1 MRSGVMY
8 LGFIVFTLISQ
19 MGLAQN
25 ALNIPPILTGT
36 IFNLSI
42 QKGNS
47 SFYPS
52 HTTPTYGVNGI
63 WMAPTISVNK
73 GDSISINVINNLTET
88 TTMHWHGL
96 HVSAYNDGGPNQIIA
111 AGGLWQPKFV
121 IRNNAGT
128 FWYHPHGEGK
138 TDPQV
143 SKGLA
148 GMIIIHDSIE
158 ATLNIPKTYG
168 VDDIPI
174 IVQSKAF
181 DILQQIAISTE
192 TDTALFVN
200 GTLYPYFDAP
210 AQVVRFR
217 LLNGSSMRSYN
228 FGLSNNQQFYQI
240 ATDGGLKDTPVVLTR
255 IRLSPGER
263 TDILI
268 DFQGMNGQSMQLMS
282 YAATLPNGI
291 YGSARVGMGID
302 TIAGYGDNILNG
314 ADFTIMQINVTAP
327 SATPVTSIPA
337 ILAPFNPYSTASA
350 TLVREIVFDTLRRL
364 PADRPNLA
372 EGPFGINGRAFNM
385 DSVNVVTYINNTEI
399 WSLQNHTYVAHPF
412 HVHNVQFN
420 VIEKSGAPVPIT
432 ERGWK
437 DVVLVMPQDSAKFIT
452 RFETFANASEPYMY
466 HCHLLHHEDDGMMGQ
481 FLVVDTTAT
490 GIIEPSTVSTIVV
503 YPNPASKQISVSS
516 TDSDKWESVELVDAI
531 GRRIIVK
538 GNHYFLKALTIDVST
553 LSPGLYHLILVNER
567 QTISSKVVIE

>member
-1 MRSGVMY
+1 VKSKVFY
-8 LGFIVFTLISQ
+8 SFLLGFFILCGTNQ
-19 MGLAQN
+19 AQN

-36 IFNLSI
+36 TFNLSI
-42 QKGNS
+42 QKGTS

-52 HTTPTYGVNGI
+52 YTTPSYGVNGI

-73 GDSISINVINNLTET
+73 GDSISINVTNNLTET

-111 AGGLWQPKFV
+111 VGGLWQPKFV

-128 FWYHPHGEGK
+128 FWYHPHGAGK

-168 VDDIPI
+168 VDDIPV

-200 GTLYPYFDAP
+200 GTLNPYFNAP

-228 FGLSNNQQFYQI
+228 FGFSNNQQFYQI

-268 DFQGMNGQSMQLMS
+268 NFQGMNGQNIQLMS
-282 YAATLPNGI
+282 YASTLPNGI
-291 YGSARVGMGID
+291 YGAARVGMNTD
-302 TIAGYGDNILNG
+302 TIAGYGDNFLNG
-314 ADFTIMQINVTAP
+314 ADFNIMQINVTAP
-327 SATPVTSIPA
+327 TGSPVTSIPA
-337 ILAPFNPYSTASA
+337 ILAPFSPYSTASA
-350 TLVREIVFDTLRRL
+350 TLVREIMFDTLRRL

-372 EGPFGINGRAFNM
+372 DGPFGINGRTFNM
-385 DSVNVVTYINNTEI
+385 DSINVTTHINNTEI
-399 WSLQNHTYVAHPF
+399 WSIQNHTYVAHPF

-420 VIEKSGAPVPIT
+420 IIEKSGVPVPIT

-452 RFETFANASEPYMY
+452 RFETFADATEPYMY

-481 FLVVDTTAT
+481 FLVVDSSTT
-490 GIIEPSTVSTIVV
+490 GINDQKHIGVLI
-503 YPNPASKQISVSS
+503 YPNPS
-516 TDSDKWESVELVDAI
+516 SDKLFIQTSNGEIWTELDLMDAI
-531 GRRIIVK
+531 GRKVSVQETQNSTYPI
-538 GNHYFLKALTIDVST
+538 TINLAGIT
-553 LSPGLYHLILVNER
+553 PGLYTLMLRSANHVQSYKIIIER
-567 QTISSKVVIE
+567 